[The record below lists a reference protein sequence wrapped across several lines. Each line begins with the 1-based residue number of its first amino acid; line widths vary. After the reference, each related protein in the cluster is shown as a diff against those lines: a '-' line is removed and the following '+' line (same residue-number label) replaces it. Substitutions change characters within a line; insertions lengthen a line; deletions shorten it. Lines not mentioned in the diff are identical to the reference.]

1 MGWGEYKLTQLKVSL
16 HFSVYSQDSLL
27 VLEVSPYLPKEVS
40 LNLVSLGGNMKLHL
54 KTVCGD
60 LGFV

>member
-1 MGWGEYKLTQLKVSL
+1 MGVGGGGMGRVQMQLKVSL

-27 VLEVSPYLPKEVS
+27 VVEVSPSHLPREVS

-54 KTVCGD
+54 
-60 LGFV
+60 FVGI

>member
-1 MGWGEYKLTQLKVSL
+1 MGRVQTQLKVNL

-40 LNLVSLGGNMKLHL
+40 LNLVSLGENMKLHL

>member
-1 MGWGEYKLTQLKVSL
+1 MGRVQRQLKVSL

-27 VLEVSPYLPKEVS
+27 VVEVSPHLPREVS

-54 KTVCGD
+54 
-60 LGFV
+60 FVGI

>member
-1 MGWGEYKLTQLKVSL
+1 MGWGEYKLSSRSTFI
-16 HFSVYSQDSLL
+16 FSVYSQDSLL